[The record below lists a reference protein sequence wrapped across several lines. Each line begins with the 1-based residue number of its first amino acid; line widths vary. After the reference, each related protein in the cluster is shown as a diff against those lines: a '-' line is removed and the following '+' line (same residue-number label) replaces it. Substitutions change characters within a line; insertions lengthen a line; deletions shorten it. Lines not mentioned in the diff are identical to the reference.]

1 MDYIIKP
8 NKDRLWSSLFVEA
21 RIAGTGNKEYV
32 KLESSPGFQKEAH
45 LWTNLGVSAQKE
57 GLGRPLPELGIER
70 LATPK
75 QTPAGQ

>member
-1 MDYIIKP
+1 M
-8 NKDRLWSSLFVEA
+8 
-21 RIAGTGNKEYV
+21 
-32 KLESSPGFQKEAH
+32 ESSPGFQKEAH
-45 LWTNLGVSAQKE
+45 LWTDLGVSAQKE